1 MRFRLLGFMI
11 LASLILPGIAV
22 AGELKPETVKAWE
35 DYLQETKSR
44 LEQQITNQQGPFLWI
59 DGDPDRA
66 KRARAGE
73 VVVLPAAK
81 DNPKKVPHGLIH
93 DWIGG
98 IFIPNATLDQVMR
111 VLNAYDHY
119 QDYYKPRIVKSQF
132 LQEDSIEP
140 KYLLVFVQKELGV
153 TAAIDTDN
161 AGRVERINDTHAYL
175 YSSTTRVQAI
185 EDYGKPSERK
195 DQVDQGPG
203 YVWRLF
209 TFTRLEQR
217 DGGVY
222 LEIETIALS
231 RGIPFEFR
239 WLIKPLTER
248 VPKETVALTLEAT
261 RGAVTNDMKSATEGA
276 TSTNK
281 HSPMN

>member
-1 MRFRLLGFMI
+1 MI
-11 LASLILPGIAV
+11 LASLILPGIAL

-35 DYLQETKSR
+35 DYLQETRSR
-44 LEQQITNQQGPFLWI
+44 LEGQITTQQGPFLWI
-59 DGDPDRA
+59 DRDPDRA

-111 VLNAYDHY
+111 VLSAYDRY

-132 LQEDSIEP
+132 LQEDTIEP

-185 EDYGKPSERK
+185 EDYGKPSQRK
-195 DQVDQGPG
+195 DEVDKGPG

-276 TSTNK
+276 ASTNK
-281 HSPMN
+281 HSPRN

>member
-1 MRFRLLGFMI
+1 MKFRLLGFI
-11 LASLILPGIAV
+11 VLASLTLPGV
-22 AGELKPETVKAWE
+22 ALAGDLKPETVKAWE
-35 DYLQETKSR
+35 DYLQETRSR
-44 LEQQITNQQGPFLWI
+44 LEERITTQQGPFLWI
-59 DGDPDRA
+59 DGDADRA
-66 KRARAGE
+66 RRARAGE

-98 IFIPNATLDQVMR
+98 IFIPNASLDQVMR
-111 VLNAYDHY
+111 VLNAYDRY
-119 QDYYKPRIVKSQF
+119 QDYYKPRVVKSQF
-132 LQEDSIEP
+132 LQDDSVEP
-140 KYLLVFVQKELGV
+140 KYLLVLVQKELGV

-161 AGRVERINDTHAYL
+161 AGRVARINDTHAYL

-261 RGAVTNDMKSATEGA
+261 RGAVTNDIKSAPEGA
-276 TSTNK
+276 ASTNK
-281 HSPMN
+281 HAARN